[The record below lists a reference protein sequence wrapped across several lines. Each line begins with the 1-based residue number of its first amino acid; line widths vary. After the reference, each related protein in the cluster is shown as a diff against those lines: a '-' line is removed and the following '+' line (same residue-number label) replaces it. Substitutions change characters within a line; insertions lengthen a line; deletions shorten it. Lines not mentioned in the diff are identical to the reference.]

1 MQVILKEDVKNLGS
15 KHELVKVRPGY
26 ARNFLFPNG
35 FAVEATE
42 GRRKEVA
49 EIAKQ
54 RAHKE
59 EKLRKEAEKIA
70 DFLKNIILKVGAK
83 AGEKGKIFGSVT
95 SIQISEAIK
104 KSGYDVDRKNISIDN
119 EDNIK
124 TLGTYTAKVKLHKE
138 VTVAVNFEVVAE

>member
-15 KHELVKVRPGY
+15 KHDLVKVRPGY
-26 ARNFLFPNG
+26 ARNFLFPQG
-35 FAVEATE
+35 FALEATE

-49 EIAKQ
+49 EITKQ

-59 EKLRKEAEKIA
+59 EKLRTAAEKTGE
-70 DFLKNIILKVGAK
+70 FLKNITLKVGAK

-95 SIQISEAIK
+95 SIQLSEAIK

-119 EDNIK
+119 EENIK
-124 TLGTYTAKVKLHKE
+124 TLGTYTAKVKLHKD
-138 VTVAVNFEVVAE
+138 VTVAVNFEVVSE